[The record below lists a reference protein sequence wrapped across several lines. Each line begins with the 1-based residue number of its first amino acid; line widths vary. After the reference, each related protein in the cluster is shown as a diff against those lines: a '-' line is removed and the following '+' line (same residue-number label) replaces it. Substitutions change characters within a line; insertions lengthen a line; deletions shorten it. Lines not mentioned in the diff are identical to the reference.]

1 MSCTVPLR
9 AWPMCSS
16 PVTFGGGRQIV
27 YLGLGLRGSAVK
39 SPAFSQR
46 AYQPASMALGSNAVS
61 ISDWVLLMGVLPL
74 EAGMGAPAGGRL
86 ERPRRLAYS
95 YGYEA
100 AHGVL
105 DLSRR
110 APPVWQGR
118 PGFNRPRLGSQ
129 GLPTVAGS
137 D

>member
-1 MSCTVPLR
+1 
-9 AWPMCSS
+9 
-16 PVTFGGGRQIV
+16 PVTLGGGKQMV
-27 YLGLGLRGSAVK
+27 YLGLELRGFAVK

-61 ISDWVLLMGVLPL
+61 ISDGVLLMGVFRSEVWGWGP
-74 EAGMGAPAGGRL
+74 PAGGRL
-86 ERPRRLAYS
+86 KRLRRRTYS

-100 AHGVL
+100 AHGGP

-110 APPVWQGR
+110 APPVWRGR
-118 PGFNRPRLGSQ
+118 PGFTRPRLCFQ
-129 GLPTVAGS
+129 GLPIVAGS